1 MKKRINEAMNEIDA
15 GVIEAKKLYEDI
27 EILYGNIIIND
38 LACVYLEING
48 GEELLY
54 KFEASLDIYRMSRGN
69 ILNDI
74 AYICK

>member
-1 MKKRINEAMNEIDA
+1 MKKRINEALSDIEA
-15 GVIEAKKLYEDI
+15 GVMEAKKLYEDI
-27 EILYGNIIIND
+27 EISCGNVIIND

-54 KFEASLDIYRMSRGN
+54 KFEASLDIYRISRGN